1 MGPPNKSN
9 TPAIPASGRI
19 DWSDLRVFLQVAESG
34 SLSAAAKALQMSQPT
49 VSQNIKNLETSLNTQ
64 LFVRGASGVE
74 LTTAGVQLR
83 ERALPMQRAA
93 ASIESLSREGD
104 DALEGRVKVAAPD
117 GILSFWIAPRIAAF
131 QRMYPGIKFSFDAG
145 LWPDNPLMNELDI
158 SVQYEQP
165 AGNDRVVEPL
175 ATVHYAPVATR
186 RYLEIYG
193 EPKTH
198 AEMASHRW
206 VHHAALKQ
214 QQDTWDK
221 RAEAALRL
229 SPYNV
234 ETNSSAVIAMA
245 LMANAGLAYLPT
257 FVTAMFKDFVM
268 IGRTAAASPMLYLV
282 YDPRVARV
290 ARCEVVLRWIRQ
302 MFSADANPWFQSEFV
317 HPDDFGGAR
326 PGGILSFDVLD

>member
-9 TPAIPASGRI
+9 NPALPASARV

-34 SLSAAAKALQMSQPT
+34 SLSAAAKALLMSQPT
-49 VSQNIKNLETSLNTQ
+49 VSQNIKNLETALNAQ

-74 LTTAGVQLR
+74 LTAAGVQLR

-93 ASIESLSREGD
+93 VSIESMSREAD

-131 QRMYPGIKFSFDAG
+131 QRIYPGIKFSLDGG
-145 LWPDNPLMNELDI
+145 LWPGNPLMSELDI
-158 SVQYEQP
+158 SLQYELP
-165 AGNDRVVEPL
+165 SGNDRVVEPL
-175 ATVHYAPVATR
+175 ATVHYVPVATK

-206 VHHAALKQ
+206 VHHAALRQ
-214 QQDTWDK
+214 QQETWDK

-229 SPYNV
+229 SAYNV

-268 IGRTAAASPMLYLV
+268 IGRAAAASPILYLV

-290 ARCEVVLRWIRQ
+290 ARCEVALRWIRQ
-302 MFSADANPWFQSEFV
+302 MFAAETNPWFQPDFV
-317 HPDDFGGAR
+317 HPDDFGDAK
-326 PGGILSFDVLD
+326 PSGILGFDVLD